1 MPAKTRFE
9 RILQEDSPDTIENTQ
24 PVKPK
29 RKVRKKTQI
38 NKYPKGD
45 TRNGLC
51 EEHINVALY
60 WLRMGLEGDPIRLN
74 EECFPF
80 IKKAVKDIEKHF
92 KVLCP
97 KD

>member
-1 MPAKTRFE
+1 MP
-9 RILQEDSPDTIENTQ
+9 
-24 PVKPK
+24 PK
-29 RKVRKKTQI
+29 KNEKAQGV
-38 NKYPKGD
+38 NKYPEGD

-80 IKKAVKDIEKHF
+80 IEKAVKDIEKQF